1 MTADTR
7 KIPSH
12 ADAECR
18 IPPEM
23 TASLTDALA
32 LAIGRARGKPF
43 VAPRQR
49 LAGGGSINQA
59 LVLEAQGESYFVKT
73 NRAALADMFVAEA
86 DGLRAIAGTGTIRAP
101 AVVAH
106 GVSGDVA
113 FLILEYLELG
123 GGDGRSAERLG
134 QSLAALHRCPQT
146 HFGWHR
152 DNTIGSTPQIN
163 TPNPDWVAFYREE
176 RLGFQL
182 TLAAERGIGRGIVSH
197 GERLLDNLESFF
209 ESYRP
214 APSLLH
220 GDLWGGNQSALP
232 DGTPVIFDPA
242 VYAGDR
248 EADIAMTE
256 LFGGFPT
263 RFYSAY
269 HEAWPLDPGYATRK
283 TLYNLYHVLN
293 HYNLFGGGY
302 GGQAGRM
309 IDSLLAETD

>member
-1 MTADTR
+1 
-7 KIPSH
+7 
-12 ADAECR
+12 
-18 IPPEM
+18 M

-32 LAIGRARGKPF
+32 LAIGRARGQPF
-43 VAPRQR
+43 TPHRQR
-49 LAGGGSINQA
+49 AAGGGCINQA
-59 LVLEAQGESYFVKT
+59 LVLESDRESYFVKT
-73 NRAALADMFVAEA
+73 NRAALADRFSAEA
-86 DGLRAIAGTGTIRAP
+86 DGLRAIAATRTLRVP
-101 AVVAH
+101 AVIVDGVA
-106 GVSGDVA
+106 GDTA
-113 FLILEYLELG
+113 YLILEYLELG
-123 GGDGRSAERLG
+123 GGNGRSAEQLG
-134 QSLAALHRCPQT
+134 RSLAALHRCPQT
-146 HFGWHR
+146 NFGWPR

-163 TPNPDWVAFYREE
+163 TPNPDWVAFYRES

-182 TLAAERGIGRGIVSH
+182 QLAAQRGIGRSIVSR
-197 GERLLDNLESFF
+197 GEQLLENLQSFF
-209 ESYRP
+209 ASYRP
-214 APSLLH
+214 VPSLLH

-256 LFGGFPT
+256 LFGGFPA

-269 HEAWPLDPGYATRK
+269 REAWPLDPGYATRQ

-309 IDSLLAETD
+309 IDSLLAETG